1 MIDLKDFEKKLSAL
15 KEAVLIDNIKNN
27 EMVDA
32 YNQGI
37 EALAMQISYYLKAVK
52 EMKGEKKNV

>member
-1 MIDLKDFEKKLSAL
+1 MIDLKDFEKKLTAL

-37 EALAMQISYYLKAVK
+37 EALAMQIHYYLKAVK
-52 EMKGEKKNV
+52 DMKGEQKNV